1 MEEQQIQS
9 LVEDYIKNN
18 LRVLMET
25 DYNYSDTRQQ
35 VTTRV
40 FLGDD
45 EIDSD
50 YVYIDKE

>member
-1 MEEQQIQS
+1 MEDQQVQNMI
-9 LVEDYIKNN
+9 EAYIKNN

-25 DYNYSDTRQQ
+25 DYSYSDNRQQ